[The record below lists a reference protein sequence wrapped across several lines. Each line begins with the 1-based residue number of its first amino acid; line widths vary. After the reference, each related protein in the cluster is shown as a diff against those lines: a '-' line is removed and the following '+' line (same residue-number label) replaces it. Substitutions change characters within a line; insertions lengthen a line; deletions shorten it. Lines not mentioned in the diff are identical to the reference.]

1 MGLAC
6 FQDLKKNMAKN
17 LVIVESPAKAK
28 TISRFL
34 GSDYKVLASMGHI
47 RDLPEKKMG
56 IDTEHD
62 FEPKYEVSA
71 GKKKVVKQLKDA
83 ISGETRVWI
92 ATDEDREGEAIGWHL
107 LSALGLE
114 DGKHKVDRIVFHE
127 ITKKAIDEA
136 ISHPR
141 DLDLNLVD
149 AQQARR
155 ILDRLVG
162 YELSPFLWRK
172 VQKGLSAGRVQ
183 SVAVRLVVD
192 REREIRAFKPEE
204 FWKIKGEFSKKE
216 ADEFG
221 RQKFFATLGLSP
233 SEAKKK
239 LKTIGTQNE
248 VDGILTALKGA
259 EYKIGDVEEKDVKRN
274 PSAPFT
280 TSTLQQE
287 ASRKLGF
294 SVKKTMMLAQQLYE
308 GADLGHGSHGLITY
322 MRTDSVNLSDVAL
335 TQAREVITSEFG
347 AEYALATPRYYKA
360 KKGAQEAHEAIRPV
374 DLNIKPA
381 DVEGKLEK
389 DLARLYELVWKRTVA
404 CQMKEAL
411 LKQVNV
417 SVLPFGVSGVEK
429 YIFNAKG
436 ETISFA
442 GFMKVYMEDLD
453 EDDGSEGDA
462 GEGQAWQGGDEGNGL
477 LPVLVQ
483 DENVD
488 NLGLT
493 PTQNF
498 TKPPA
503 RYTEASLVKKMESE
517 GIGRPSTYAPTIS
530 TIMTRGYVKKD
541 AKYLVPEEIGEIVTD
556 VLVEHFANIVDYKFT
571 AKMEDDLDE
580 IAEGKQKWVPV
591 IKAFYEPFHA
601 NLDDKTKNLKKSD
614 IMGAEETNEICEK
627 CGKGMVIKFG
637 KFGKFLACS
646 NFPECK
652 NTKDLRDKIVV
663 GEGEMQTVDGVAKL
677 AFLKEKPVDEKLEEL
692 KKEHEG
698 KKCEKCGADMA
709 VRKGRFGYFLGC
721 SAYPKCKTIVSIDG
735 KSNNT
740 GVKCPVCEKGE
751 LVEKRTRRG
760 GKPFWGCNAYPKC
773 KFATWDKPLRNEKNA
788 EGKNGI
794 IVEGK
799 EGEKFVMGE

>member
-1 MGLAC
+1 
-6 FQDLKKNMAKN
+6 
-17 LVIVESPAKAK
+17 
-28 TISRFL
+28 
-34 GSDYKVLASMGHI
+34 
-47 RDLPEKKMG
+47 
-56 IDTEHD
+56 
-62 FEPKYEVSA
+62 
-71 GKKKVVKQLKDA
+71 
-83 ISGETRVWI
+83 
-92 ATDEDREGEAIGWHL
+92 
-107 LSALGLE
+107 
-114 DGKHKVDRIVFHE
+114 
-127 ITKKAIDEA
+127 
-136 ISHPR
+136 
-141 DLDLNLVD
+141 
-149 AQQARR
+149 
-155 ILDRLVG
+155 
-162 YELSPFLWRK
+162 
-172 VQKGLSAGRVQ
+172 
-183 SVAVRLVVD
+183 
-192 REREIRAFKPEE
+192 
-204 FWKIKGEFSKKE
+204 
-216 ADEFG
+216 
-221 RQKFFATLGLSP
+221 
-233 SEAKKK
+233 
-239 LKTIGTQNE
+239 
-248 VDGILTALKGA
+248 
-259 EYKIGDVEEKDVKRN
+259 
-274 PSAPFT
+274 
-280 TSTLQQE
+280 
-287 ASRKLGF
+287 
-294 SVKKTMMLAQQLYE
+294 
-308 GADLGHGSHGLITY
+308 

-335 TQAREVITSEFG
+335 AQAREVITSEFG
-347 AEYALATPRYYKA
+347 SEYALRTPRYYKA

-389 DLARLYELVWKRTVA
+389 DLSRLYELVWKRTIA

-417 SVLPFGVSGVEK
+417 SVLPFGVEGVEK

-453 EDDGSEGDA
+453 EDDAIETNN
-462 GEGQAWQGGDEGNGL
+462 GEGQAENDSSGL
-477 LPVLVQ
+477 LPILTH
-483 DENVD
+483 DEVVD

-493 PTQNF
+493 PAQNF

-591 IKAFYEPFHA
+591 IKAFYEPFHS
-601 NLDDKTKNLKKSD
+601 NLDDKTKSLKKSD

-652 NTKDLRDKIVV
+652 NTRNLAKEVMV
-663 GEGEMQTVDGVAKL
+663 GEGVMHTADGDTKM
-677 AFLKEKPVDEKLEEL
+677 AFLKAAPVDEKLEEL

-721 SAYPKCKTIVSIDG
+721 SAYPKCKNIVSLDG

-740 GVKCPVCEKGE
+740 GVKCPVCGKGD

-760 GKPFWGCNAYPKC
+760 GKPFWGCGNYPKC

-788 EGKNGI
+788 EGKDGI

-799 EGEKFVMGE
+799 EGETFVSGE